1 MKDITISKMI
11 DFIVK
16 AQSGFKIKRNTEEY
30 ISRYNSLSR
39 KSKEEIIKLYKEI

>member
-1 MKDITISKMI
+1 MEIDIKKMI

-16 AQSGFKIKRNTEEY
+16 AQSGFKVRRNSPEY

-39 KSKEEIIKLYKEI
+39 KSKAEIIKLYKEI